1 MSKLRHAT
9 ISAWHREEDGSYAAE
24 IRGWNLK
31 VWWVPEKP
39 GERRGFLWEATG
51 PGDTK
56 VSAPGV
62 TEEIEVAMAAAEACV
77 APDPEKHEPEVTDS
91 ST

>member
-1 MSKLRHAT
+1 MSKLRHPT
-9 ISAWHREEDGSYAAE
+9 LSAWHREEDGSYAAE

-51 PGDTK
+51 PGDKK
-56 VSAPGV
+56 VSASGV
-62 TEEIEVAMAAAEACV
+62 TEEIEVAMATVEELV
-77 APDPEKHEPEVTDS
+77 APDPEKHETKVIDQ
-91 ST
+91 